1 MTISDELINNLQA
14 ELDEAVEE
22 ERFEKAADLL
32 RRITR
37 LKRHKKLIEHIKI
50 NGLNK

>member
-22 ERFEKAADLL
+22 ERFEDAADIL
-32 RRITR
+32 RRVNR
-37 LKRHKKLIEHIKI
+37 LKKHKKLLEEIKI
-50 NGLNK
+50 DESN